1 VDDFDLPLTPAAASG
16 GWTRSRD
23 RPGEKVTESKTDGT
37 VDMQGLV
44 ARRAWPAEV
53 RQLTAI
59 RAEVRRW
66 LGPTDLPD
74 DDRDDLVLAVSE
86 AATNAIEHGY
96 RGGDPDARVE
106 VALWRSA
113 RCLHIAVVDSGT
125 WRQPTPG
132 RRGRGFGLPL
142 MRRLVGAVAVDHG
155 AVGTRVVLEHP
166 LARPVVDSGRRGAGR
181 HRPSVGSGVVEGTG
195 C

>member
-1 VDDFDLPLTPAAASG
+1 M
-16 GWTRSRD
+16 
-23 RPGEKVTESKTDGT
+23 TESKTDGT
-37 VDMQGLV
+37 VDLQGLV
-44 ARRAWPAEV
+44 ARRVWPAEV
-53 RQLTAI
+53 RQLTAM
-59 RAEVRRW
+59 RAELRRW
-66 LGPTDLPD
+66 LAPLDLPD

-96 RGGDPDARVE
+96 RGGDPSGRVE

-132 RRGRGFGLPL
+132 RGRGFGLPL

-155 AVGTRVVLEHP
+155 GDGTRVVLEHP
-166 LARPVVDSGRRGAGR
+166 LACRGAPRHRAPVGSRVVD
-181 HRPSVGSGVVEGTG
+181 GTG

>member
-1 VDDFDLPLTPAAASG
+1 
-16 GWTRSRD
+16 
-23 RPGEKVTESKTDGT
+23 
-37 VDMQGLV
+37 M
-44 ARRAWPAEV
+44 
-53 RQLTAI
+53 

-66 LGPTDLPD
+66 LAPLDLPD
-74 DDRDDLVLAVSE
+74 DDQDDLVLAVSE

-96 RGGDPDARVE
+96 RGGDPDGRVE
-106 VALWRSA
+106 VALWCSA

-142 MRRLVGAVAVDHG
+142 MRRLVGAVAVAQDV
-155 AVGTRVVLEHP
+155 AGTGVVLEP
-166 LARPVVDSGRRGAGR
+166 RLARRGAAR
-181 HRPSVGSGVVEGTG
+181 DRASVGSRVVEGTG